1 MSLFFFGVWHLWKHE
16 SPSSHSILNLNPQFQ
31 FKSFSDSKK
40 YCRTVCIFSFR
51 IAANCCPSLLTSRPL
66 PSLGGA
72 EAGPRGH
79 GKKPRHPLV
88 CPFLASWQ
96 SLALSHPSRHTD
108 PRSAPDPLPADERP
122 HCPHWSNRKRQQALP
137 RNRWSLSG
145 PLWSAGSHSNRP
157 APCRQSAAIVPL
169 SLLIAAGPDAQ

>member
-1 MSLFFFGVWHLWKHE
+1 MRLFFFGVWHLWKHE
-16 SPSSHSILNLNPQFQ
+16 SPSSQSILNLNPQFQ

-40 YCRTVCIFSFR
+40 HCRTVCIFSFR

-79 GKKPRHPLV
+79 GKKPRHPLI
-88 CPFLASWQ
+88 CPFLASSR
-96 SLALSHPSRHTD
+96 SLALLHPFLHTD
-108 PRSAPDPLPADERP
+108 HRSAHDTLFAGERP
-122 HCPHWSNRKRQQALP
+122 RWSDRALP

-157 APCRQSAAIVPL
+157 APCRQSAAAVPL
-169 SLLIAAGPDAQ
+169 SLLVAAGPDAQ